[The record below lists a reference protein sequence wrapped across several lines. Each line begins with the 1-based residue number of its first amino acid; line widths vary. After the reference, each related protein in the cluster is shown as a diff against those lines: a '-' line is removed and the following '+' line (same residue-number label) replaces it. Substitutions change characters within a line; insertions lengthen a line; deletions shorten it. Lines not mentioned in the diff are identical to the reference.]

1 MAALRHDAADEHDV
15 QERLAK
21 ARGPGQKTA
30 VGVATAYLL
39 DAAHARAFETPAH
52 PLRDRIR
59 ERIAAGDLF
68 YSDILVVDQALH
80 LFDVQSSISGP
91 TRHSTPLVES
101 TLRMLDVQPQPARQ
115 ASGWDAE
122 GGLFKIIETDAVDA
136 ATAADLQATLRRQGR
151 EIATI
156 DALIAAV
163 ARPANLVLLTTDD
176 NLAAVPSLQVEN
188 WI

>member
-1 MAALRHDAADEHDV
+1 MAAPRHDPSRENDV
-15 QERLAK
+15 QDRLAK

-39 DAAHARAFETPAH
+39 DAAHARAFETLAH

-59 ERIAAGDLF
+59 ERLTAGDLF
-68 YSDILVVDQALH
+68 YSDILVVDQALR
-80 LFDVQSSISGP
+80 LFDVQSSISEP
-91 TRHSTPLVES
+91 TRQSARLVES
-101 TLRMLDVQPQPARQ
+101 TLRMLGVQPQPARQ
-115 ASGWDAE
+115 TAGGDIE
-122 GGLFKIIETDAVDA
+122 GSLFKIVETDAVDA
-136 ATAADLQATLRRQGR
+136 AIAADIQATLRRQGR

-163 ARPANLVLLTTDD
+163 ARRANLVLLTTGDD
-176 NLAAVPSLQVEN
+176 LAAVPSLQVEN